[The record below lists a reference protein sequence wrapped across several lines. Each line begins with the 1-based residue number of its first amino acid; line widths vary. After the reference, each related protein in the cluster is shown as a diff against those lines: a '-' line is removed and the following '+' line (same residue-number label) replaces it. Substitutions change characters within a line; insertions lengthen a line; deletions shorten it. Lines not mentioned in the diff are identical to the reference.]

1 MAKNPKRLVAFT
13 FILAAALF
21 ELAAVLPVVKGRPLN
36 AAFLGVGVV
45 FLVLG
50 LAQLKAAK
58 DGTDKQAT

>member
-1 MAKNPKRLVAFT
+1 MKNPKRLVALT

-21 ELAAVLPVVKGRPLN
+21 ELAAVLPMIRGRQLN

-50 LAQLKAAK
+50 LVQLKASK
-58 DGTDKQAT
+58 VTHDGPAT